1 MILTCPRCATR
12 YFVDPAQIGRGG
24 RTVRCADC
32 QQSWIA
38 RPAAERATAEAADLA
53 PTNRKA
59 ASPLFA
65 AAPAKP
71 MPRPWLKFTRSPWRV
86 GVALAVILLI
96 LLAFVFRTQIVQ
108 LWLA

>member
-12 YFVDPAQIGRGG
+12 YFIDAAQIGTDG

-32 QQSWIA
+32 HESWIA
-38 RPAAERATAEAADLA
+38 QPALESAGAETMKAS
-53 PTNRKA
+53 PTQAK

-71 MPRPWLKFTRSPWRV
+71 RLRPGLKFTRSPWSV
-86 GVALAVILLI
+86 GIALAFVLLVF
-96 LLAFVFRTQIVQ
+96 LAFVFRTQIVQ
-108 LWLA
+108 FWLA